1 MLQVPSGF
9 QMFTDK
15 STFIEWI
22 GTMAD
27 RANANSPFG
36 DRETEHF
43 ISTLRLTFTNFRQA
57 AGSFKISKFPVCF
70 SSFDFLSYT

>member
-1 MLQVPSGF
+1 
-9 QMFTDK
+9 MFTDK

-57 AGSFKISKFPVCF
+57 AGSFKISKVN
-70 SSFDFLSYT
+70 FLLVSAVLISCPIT